1 MCAARRPHL
10 PRPGVHGP
18 GRPVVAPEGGDASTP
33 VAPEPPHPTA
43 TSRLHAGRSKAQRR
57 GREKLQKERREQR
70 EKRRGERE
78 EREVK
83 RSERGERKKRKAT
96 FTMPSLIHS
105 QADSFSGEFYPRLQH
120 TPSKPPPLRQN
131 SAFLPPGGTS
141 AEFCLRGGGEAATV
155 LPLALTS
162 AGNESAWR

>member
-1 MCAARRPHL
+1 MDTYDRST
-10 PRPGVHGP
+10 
-18 GRPVVAPEGGDASTP
+18 VAPKCWYSQG
-33 VAPEPPHPTA
+33 
-43 TSRLHAGRSKAQRR
+43 

-120 TPSKPPPLRQN
+120 TPSKPPP
-131 SAFLPPGGTS
+131 
-141 AEFCLRGGGEAATV
+141 
-155 LPLALTS
+155 
-162 AGNESAWR
+162 